1 MSSCPLGQRTTR
13 RLWFLL
19 LRRTLVLRLTVM
31 DSWNALSV
39 VARAYW
45 FVELLVVFRAPS
57 GWNAMI
63 VYNVYIHVC
72 IVDMNVLWTWSCMHL
87 QLLPWSSI
95 AKCRCCF
102 AFTDFH
108 ELSLTV
114 TTKPSWS
121 PARLDFS
128 LRPTVACPNHWA
140 VNYGTWRKMPDLEAV
155 DMGLSENNVMYIRII
170 LSRMVFDIFWPY
182 SPFAGIRYTLVYPFF
197 QTHPYDHHKGSP
209 IEWGAANRISHQSS
223 SSTNCFMRHSA
234 SAARSAS
241 DMSIFSDL
249 AGEGWGMLRASKPQG
264 SS

>member
-1 MSSCPLGQRTTR
+1 MSSCPLGQRTSR

-155 DMGLSENNVMYIRII
+155 DMGLSENNVMYIRIK
-170 LSRMVFDIFWPY
+170 LYLEWCLTFFDHIPPLRVY
-182 SPFAGIRYTLVYPFF
+182 GIPLYTHFF
-197 QTHPYDHHKGSP
+197 RHIHMITIRVPLLNGGLP
-209 IEWGAANRISHQSS
+209 I
-223 SSTNCFMRHSA
+223 A
-234 SAARSAS
+234 SAISPLLPRIVSCGTQPLLQGPHLTWAS
-241 DMSIFSDL
+241 FL
-249 AGEGWGMLRASKPQG
+249 TWQGKVEGC
-264 SS
+264 